1 MKTIETIQEAVEFYL
16 ELLTEKAQSKPYE
29 RFGQVVEP
37 IKNIYGAEWGP
48 KFVRITSQY
57 GPQDGKSAHA
67 WVEIET
73 GNVIKSASWKSPQ
86 KGKNGL
92 AVRYNLFDS
101 ESVQKLSERID
112 PYGSY
117 LYSR

>member
-1 MKTIETIQEAVEFYL
+1 MKTIETIEEAVEFYL
-16 ELLTEKAQSKPYE
+16 ELLTEKAQSKSYE
-29 RFGQVVEP
+29 INGRTVEP
-37 IKNIYGAEWGP
+37 TKSIYGAEWGP
-48 KFVRITSQY
+48 KFIRITSQY
-57 GPQDGKSAHA
+57 GPQDGKGAHA

-92 AVRYNLFDS
+92 AVRYNLFS
-101 ESVQKLSERID
+101 EESREKLSERVD
-112 PYGSY
+112 PYGGY

>member
-16 ELLTEKAQSKPYE
+16 ELLTEKAQSKSYE
-29 RFGQVVEP
+29 SYGRVFEP
-37 IKNIYGAEWGP
+37 AKYIYGAEWGP
-48 KFVRITSQY
+48 KFIRITSKL
-57 GPQDGKSAHA
+57 GEQDGKGAHA

-92 AVRYNLFDS
+92 AVRYNLFDP
-101 ESVQKLSERID
+101 ESVQKLSEKVD
-112 PYGSY
+112 PYGGY

>member
-16 ELLTEKAQSKPYE
+16 ELLTEKAQSQPYE
-29 RFGQVVEP
+29 SYGQVMQP
-37 IKNIYGAEWGP
+37 IKKVYGAQWGP
-48 KFVRITSQY
+48 KFVRITSRY
-57 GPQDGKSAHA
+57 ENERGESAHA

-92 AVRYNLFDS
+92 AVRYNLFS
-101 ESVQKLSERID
+101 QESIEKMIEKID
-112 PYGSY
+112 PFGGY
-117 LYSR
+117 LYK